1 MKMRIVKKEDEY
13 TRNPFYI
20 ATVEDN
26 ADPNNSYR
34 VKVRI
39 PEVHPESITTEELP
53 WAGKVDMSFMGTG
66 DTQDIHHSIPEVGTQ
81 VLVLA
86 IQNNINSLIYL
97 GCLYRKTPQT
107 PEGEQYGGTYGVYRK
122 DGQFIGVDKI
132 TSIFKM
138 LFDGDIEVDRVN
150 NIKIKAKN
158 EINIE
163 CSMANITAKNDINV
177 KCNNAT
183 LVADKNINAECNNA
197 TVKVKETAKLDCKN
211 ANLTA
216 KENVNVDCKTSN
228 IKASSNIN
236 IDSPKTNIS
245 GDVGVNGNI
254 STTGNMSISGSTDI
268 GGNTTISGNTTVSGS
283 VSTSKIN
290 AINYNSHTHL
300 CTTLGAPTRGPSS

>member
-1 MKMRIVKKEDEY
+1 MRIVKKEDEY

-26 ADPNNSYR
+26 IDPNNSYR
-34 VKVRI
+34 IKVRI
-39 PEVHPESITTEELP
+39 PDIHPDTIDTSELP
-53 WAGKVDMSFMGTG
+53 WAGKVDMSLMGMG
-66 DTQDIHHSIPEVGTQ
+66 DTQDLHHAIPEVGTQ

-86 IQNNINSLIYL
+86 IQNNINSLLYL

-150 NIKIKAKN
+150 NIRVKAKN

-183 LVADKNINAECNNA
+183 LIANKDIIAECTTA
-197 TVKVKETAKLDCKN
+197 TLSVKETTKVDCKN
-211 ANLTA
+211 AYLTA
-216 KENVNVDCKTSN
+216 KNNADVECNRSN
-228 IKASSNIN
+228 IKASSTVT
-236 IDSPKTNIS
+236 IDSPKTNIL
-245 GDVGVNGNI
+245 GDVN
-254 STTGNMSISGSTDI
+254 ISGSTVISGNTNI
-268 GGNTTISGNTTVSGS
+268 GGNTTMIGNQTIKGTVTAGGP
-283 VSTSKIN
+283 VITPIIN
-290 AINYNSHTHL
+290 AGNYNKHIHM
-300 CTTLGAPTRGPSS
+300 GAHGPTGGPK

>member
-13 TRNPFYI
+13 TKNPFYI

-66 DTQDIHHSIPEVGTQ
+66 DAQDMHHSIPEVGTQ

-150 NIKIKAKN
+150 NIRVKAKN

-183 LVADKNINAECNNA
+183 LS
-197 TVKVKETAKLDCKN
+197 VKETTKVDCEN
-211 ANLTA
+211 AYLTA
-216 KENVNVDCKTSN
+216 KNNADVECNRSN
-228 IKASSNIN
+228 IKASSAVT
-236 IDSPKTNIS
+236 IDSPKTNIL
-245 GDVGVNGNI
+245 GDVN
-254 STTGNMSISGSTDI
+254 ISGSTVISGNTNI
-268 GGNTTISGNTTVSGS
+268 GGNTTIIGNQTIGGTVTAGGTVTTPI
-283 VSTSKIN
+283 IN
-290 AINYNSHTHL
+290 AGNYDTHIHI
-300 CTTLGAPTRGPSS
+300 GVNGPTSGPK

>member
-1 MKMRIVKKEDEY
+1 MRIVKKEDEY
-13 TRNPFYI
+13 TKNPFYI

-150 NIKIKAKN
+150 NIRIKAKN

-183 LVADKNINAECNNA
+183 LTANKDITAECTTA
-197 TVKVKETAKLDCKN
+197 TLNVKETTKVDCKN
-211 ANLTA
+211 AYLTA
-216 KENVNVDCKTSN
+216 KNNADIECTRSNV
-228 IKASSNIN
+228 KASSTVT
-236 IDSPKTNIS
+236 IDSPKTNIL
-245 GDVGVNGNI
+245 GDVN
-254 STTGNMSISGSTDI
+254 ISGSTVISGNANI
-268 GGNTTISGNTTVSGS
+268 GGNTTMIGNQTIKGTVTAGGP
-283 VSTSKIN
+283 VITPIIN
-290 AINYNSHTHL
+290 AGNYNKHIHM
-300 CTTLGAPTRGPSS
+300 GAHGPTGGPK